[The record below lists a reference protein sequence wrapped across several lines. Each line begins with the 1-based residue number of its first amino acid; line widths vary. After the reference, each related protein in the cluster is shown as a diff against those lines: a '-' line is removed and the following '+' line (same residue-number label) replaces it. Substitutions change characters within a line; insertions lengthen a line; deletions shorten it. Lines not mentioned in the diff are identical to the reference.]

1 MALDLRRELLPLC
14 VVQLQG
20 GGALAGRESGA
31 QRVQLLSGGLPR
43 WLPPLPLLLLPSLK
57 LLLLLLLRGG
67 SRAADANAGSGTK
80 NPQRGIA
87 EPCVHCV
94 RGAHGEG

>member
-1 MALDLRRELLPLC
+1 VALDLRRELLPLC

-31 QRVQLLSGGLPR
+31 QRVQLLSGGLAAR

-67 SRAADANAGSGTK
+67 SRPAVGG
-80 NPQRGIA
+80 G
-87 EPCVHCV
+87 
-94 RGAHGEG
+94 